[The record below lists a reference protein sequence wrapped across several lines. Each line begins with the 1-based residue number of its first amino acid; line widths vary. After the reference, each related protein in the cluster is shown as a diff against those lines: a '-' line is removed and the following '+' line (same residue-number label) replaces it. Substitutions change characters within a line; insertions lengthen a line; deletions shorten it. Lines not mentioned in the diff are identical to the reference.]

1 MYGIV
6 ICNKKTGTSMFYRF
20 STFDAASDFMQSV
33 LNSDNYEDL
42 AVHLTVIG
50 DESEKNESNNR
61 GLPADYG
68 DPYCGQR
75 EADDSGN
82 DADGSDTDALDSEED

>member
-6 ICNKKTGTSMFYRF
+6 ICNKKTGSSMFYRF
-20 STFDAASDFMQSV
+20 STFDAASDFMKSV
-33 LNSDNYEDL
+33 LDSDNYEDL

-50 DESEKNESNNR
+50 EENDDESEDR

-75 EADDSGN
+75 EADDTGI
-82 DADGSDTDALDSEED
+82 DADGSDTDASYGKED